1 MPVRARTWPDMKLRI
16 ATGTAWRKLALA
28 ACGLALLAGCA
39 SGSATSGSSPSAAAS
54 SSAPSPVASP
64 SSSVLCADVPA
75 LRASLNQLRHVKV
88 QAGAVSE
95 ITSDLN
101 DVKAALT
108 KLVNDAHGQLQTQTS
123 ALSAALDT
131 LKTAVS
137 SLGASPGV
145 STVTGVVTAL
155 GQVNTAAQ
163 NLLAAVNTDCPSAS
177 PSSSA

>member
-1 MPVRARTWPDMKLRI
+1 MQP
-16 ATGTAWRKLALA
+16 
-28 ACGLALLAGCA
+28 
-39 SGSATSGSSPSAAAS
+39 
-54 SSAPSPVASP
+54 
-64 SSSVLCADVPA
+64 
-75 LRASLNQLRHVKV
+75 
-88 QAGAVSE
+88 GAVNE

-131 LKTAVS
+131 LRTAVR
-137 SLGASPGV
+137 SLGASPGA
-145 STVTGVVTAL
+145 STLAGVVAAL

>member
-1 MPVRARTWPDMKLRI
+1 VTRT
-16 ATGTAWRKLALA
+16 ACRKLALA
-28 ACGLALLAGCA
+28 ACGLALLAGCG
-39 SGSATSGSSPSAAAS
+39 SGGAASGSSPSAAAPATSS
-54 SSAPSPVASP
+54 SSAASP
-64 SSSVLCADVPA
+64 SSSALCADTTA
-75 LRASLNQLRHVKV
+75 LRASLDQLRRVNV
-88 QAGAVSE
+88 QPGAVSQ
-95 ITSDLN
+95 ITANLN

-108 KLVNDAHGQLQTQTS
+108 KLVNDAHGQFQTQTS

-145 STVTGVVTAL
+145 STVSGVVSAL

-177 PSSSA
+177 SSPSA

>member
-1 MPVRARTWPDMKLRI
+1 MKPGI
-16 ATGTAWRKLALA
+16 VTGTAGRKLALA
-28 ACGLALLAGCA
+28 ACGLALLAGCG

-54 SSAPSPVASP
+54 ATSSSAAASA
-64 SSSVLCADVPA
+64 SSSALCADAAP
-75 LRASLNQLRHVKV
+75 LRASLNQLRRVTV
-88 QAGAVSE
+88 QPGAVNE

-108 KLVNDAHGQLQTQTS
+108 KLVNDAHGQVQTQTS
-123 ALSAALDT
+123 ALSAALGT
-131 LKTAVS
+131 LRTAVS
-137 SLGASPGV
+137 SLGTSPGA
-145 STVTGVVTAL
+145 STVAGVVAAL

>member
-1 MPVRARTWPDMKLRI
+1 MKPGTV
-16 ATGTAWRKLALA
+16 TGTAWRKLALA
-28 ACGLALLAGCA
+28 ACGLALLAGCG

-54 SSAPSPVASP
+54 ATSSSAAASPPSP
-64 SSSVLCADVPA
+64 VLCADVAP
-75 LRASLNQLRHVKV
+75 LRASLNQLRHVTV
-88 QAGAVSE
+88 QAGAVNE

-123 ALSAALDT
+123 ALSAALAT

-145 STVTGVVTAL
+145 STVTGVVAAL